1 MTNNDPLDP
10 TDNNGTRK
18 APLGD
23 PSAPPNPSVRE
34 AAATNQTRSSAT
46 RTDASGATGSTDAR
60 GPAGKI
66 PPGTTGM
73 AASPSTSGADASSQ
87 GATRQQRQV
96 LREDVRQTGER
107 LKQEARGIADE
118 ARSRAEQHT
127 GSRASALK
135 ERLPENAGSAF
146 GQVSHFVREH
156 PLAVLGGAALTGFL
170 LTRALRRSAGQG
182 SNRNYRAPGFSRD
195 PYTAMPRPTTRTE
208 RTGLHPDDIPV
219 Y

>member
-34 AAATNQTRSSAT
+34 AATSQTRSSAT
-46 RTDASGATGSTDAR
+46 HTDASGAARSTDAR

-73 AASPSTSGADASSQ
+73 AASPSTSGADASSE

-107 LKQEARGIADE
+107 LKQEARDIADE

-127 GSRASALK
+127 GSRTSK
-135 ERLPENAGSAF
+135 ERFPEDAGAAF
-146 GQVSHFVREH
+146 HQISHFVREH
-156 PLAVLGGAALTGFL
+156 PLAVLGGAALAGFL

-182 SNRNYRAPGFSRD
+182 SNRHYRAPGFSRD
-195 PYTAMPRPTTRTE
+195 PYSSMPRPTTRTE